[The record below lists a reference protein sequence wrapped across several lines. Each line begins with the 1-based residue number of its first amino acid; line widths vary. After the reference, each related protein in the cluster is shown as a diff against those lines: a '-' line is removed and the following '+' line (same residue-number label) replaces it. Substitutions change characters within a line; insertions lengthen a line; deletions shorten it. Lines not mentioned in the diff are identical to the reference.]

1 MKRLTLCTFLAA
13 AALCFGPT
21 TVSLAAPAAKP
32 LMSGMVQE
40 NGEAVQHVRD
50 ALTAFSGI
58 HKHWP
63 GGLDE
68 LAVFAVK
75 NGMPLDLKPFKKMK
89 YFTQDRKGTSVAVF
103 EFELGGSP
111 PVKGAFAMSNFIVK

>member
-21 TVSLAAPAAKP
+21 PVSLAAPAAKP

-75 NGMPLDLKPFKKMK
+75 NGLPLDLKPFKKMK
-89 YFTQDRKGTSVAVF
+89 YYTQDRKGTSMAVF
-103 EFELGGSP
+103 EFELVGSP
-111 PVKGAFAMSNFIVK
+111 PVKGAFAMSNFVVK